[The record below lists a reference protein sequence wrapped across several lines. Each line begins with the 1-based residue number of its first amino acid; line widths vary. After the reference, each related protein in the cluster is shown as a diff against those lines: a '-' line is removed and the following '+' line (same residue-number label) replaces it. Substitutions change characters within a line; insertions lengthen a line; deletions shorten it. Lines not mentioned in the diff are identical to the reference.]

1 MDVMVLKSNSMGL
14 FEKELEGL
22 EGADRRKAYKRLHTA
37 MKRAEGKIIDCRH
50 CKVKVRLEPTPEQA
64 DFLRYL
70 ADCSTILNEFMVN
83 MWKESGSPSNPKENF
98 WKQCKVAFNNIK
110 KQPEFKSFD
119 KCPSLVLAW
128 VFSELRFS
136 QTRKEGIE
144 GNVMRD
150 WFGLEWS
157 KCHLLANQIKLVGM
171 KSLGWI
177 KIADSL
183 VIPKGLIKSAK
194 GSFEDRNWY
203 LTFSIDPNNETS
215 KQNNKAWAQ
224 KKRASKAWFH
234 SFLKGI

>member
-1 MDVMVLKSNSMGL
+1 MLKSKGMGL
-14 FEKELEGL
+14 FEKELDGL
-22 EGADRRKAYKRLHTA
+22 EGTERRKAYKRLHTA
-37 MKRAEGKIIDCRH
+37 MKRAEGKKTNCRH

-70 ADCSTILNEFMVN
+70 ANYSTILYEFMVS
-83 MWKESGSPSNPKENF
+83 MWKECGSPPNPKEDF
-98 WKQCKVAFNNIK
+98 LKQYKVAFNNIK
-110 KQPEFKSFD
+110 KQPEFKFFT
-119 KCPSLVLAW
+119 KCPSQVLAW
-128 VFSELRFS
+128 VFSEIRFS

-177 KIADSL
+177 KIADGPI
-183 VIPKGLIKSAK
+183 IPKGLIKSAK
-194 GSFEDRNWY
+194 VSFEDRNWY
-203 LTFSIDPNNETS
+203 LTFSIDPSNETS
-215 KQNNKAWAQ
+215 KQNNKAWTQ

-234 SFLKGI
+234 TFLKRI